1 MKRFAPL
8 LALLAGLAVAGR
20 ADDVRAN
27 LVYGQA
33 DGQDLKL
40 DACVPAG
47 PGPFAA
53 AILVHGGGWISGD
66 KRLNF
71 APLFQPLHQAGL
83 AWFSINYRLA
93 PKYRYPACLDD
104 VQAAIGWVQAHAAEF
119 RVDPARIALV
129 GESSGGQLAEMA
141 ALRAGPGVRLAAVV
155 PFYAPCDLVAEMH
168 QRGSLGRSM
177 VALFGRPQFDDAM
190 GGLMH
195 DASPLHF
202 VHPGLPPFLLV
213 HGTSDRIVP
222 YQQSVQFQAAL
233 RAAGVACDL
242 VTIANGLHSM
252 GNWNRVAPHYGDQV
266 VQWLVQVLRVS
277 KPGAL
282 PANLVA
288 GGGRGPG

>member
-1 MKRFAPL
+1 MRRITPL
-8 LALLAGLAVAGR
+8 LAVLAGFAVAAR

-53 AILVHGGGWISGD
+53 AILVHGGGWTSGD
-66 KRLNF
+66 KRVNF
-71 APLFQPLHQAGL
+71 APLFAPLHQAGI

-104 VQAAIGWVQAHAAEF
+104 VQTAIRWVGAHAADF

-129 GESSGGQLAEMA
+129 GESSGGQLVEMA
-141 ALRAGPGVRLAAVV
+141 ALRAGPGPRLAAVV
-155 PFYAPCDLVAEMH
+155 PFYAPCDLVAEMRK
-168 QRGSLGRSM
+168 RGNLGRSM

-222 YQQSVQFQAAL
+222 YEQSVQFQAAL

-266 VQWLVQVLRVS
+266 VQWLVQVLRVA

-282 PANLVA
+282 PKNLVA